1 MDKGNR
7 IFMIK
12 GLNKLTRAF
21 KFLNAYIFI
30 IRSVEY

>member
-7 IFMIK
+7 IFIIK
-12 GLNKLTRAF
+12 RLSKLTRVF